1 MRILTEEL
9 LGKIRSDQVYKLL
22 TGLPSCEDT
31 RLVKESMAFESGL
44 PGCTVGNALRFVAK
58 GVYAINPVN

>member
-22 TGLPSCEDT
+22 TGLSSCEDA
-31 RLVKESMAFESGL
+31 RLVKESAVFEKWI
-44 PGCTVGNALRFVAK
+44 A
-58 GVYAINPVN
+58 GVHRRERAAICRERRLCH